1 MLKSLLSLLLT
12 TTIFAAEFES
22 VNYYTKNYLFDAQI
36 YSVNTF
42 VSENTLSHQLG
53 DFTPHLDYVQYQGLD
68 HYKESDFGFGSEYKL
83 TDKLNLDVGSWYYYY
98 YSAGDHYFEP
108 YASLTYDWIISPTFY
123 VSMITYNNTPRAT
136 VSFDYNKD
144 FNEKLHLNVRPVIGT
159 ADYDVRYGYYGIV
172 FGLDYNVN
180 KNFTLFTV
188 TEVDKPFSSPD
199 DSIVYTYSFGIKLS
213 L

>member
-22 VNYYTKNYLFDAQI
+22 VNYYSKNYLFDAQI

-68 HYKESDFGFGSEYKL
+68 KYKESDFGLGSEYKL

-108 YASLTYDWIISPTFY
+108 YASLTYDWIVSPTLYF
-123 VSMITYNNTPRAT
+123 SMITYNNTPRAT
-136 VSFDYNKD
+136 DRFY
-144 FNEKLHLNVRPVIGT
+144 
-159 ADYDVRYGYYGIV
+159 
-172 FGLDYNVN
+172 
-180 KNFTLFTV
+180 
-188 TEVDKPFSSPD
+188 
-199 DSIVYTYSFGIKLS
+199 
-213 L
+213 